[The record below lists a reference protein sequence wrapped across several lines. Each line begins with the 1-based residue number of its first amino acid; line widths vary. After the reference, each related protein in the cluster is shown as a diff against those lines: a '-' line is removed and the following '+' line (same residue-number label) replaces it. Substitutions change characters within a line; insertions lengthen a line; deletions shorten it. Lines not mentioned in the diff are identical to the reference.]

1 LIATWWAR
9 LFVTTVRTWAKNAL
23 TQLPVMII
31 MTGSWVTAFFARHVC
46 SPVDLASPQYS
57 KDMGLIFRNPWT
69 KRKRRNNSIR
79 RPQLQFFISSKP
91 LNDHGSIDIEVY
103 LIALKSSTFN
113 SLSKT
118 FTTILIRKLS
128 SREVLSGTELMGES
142 YRQLFRDFLLEYNN
156 GKRWWYVLDSDE
168 TDNSS
173 LANLIGTTKRS
184 LSIWWWVKNWLNGT
198 DNRHHN

>member
-1 LIATWWAR
+1 
-9 LFVTTVRTWAKNAL
+9 
-23 TQLPVMII
+23 
-31 MTGSWVTAFFARHVC
+31 
-46 SPVDLASPQYS
+46 
-57 KDMGLIFRNPWT
+57 
-69 KRKRRNNSIR
+69 
-79 RPQLQFFISSKP
+79 

-142 YRQLFRDFLLEYNN
+142 YRQLFRDVLLEYNN

-173 LANLIGTTKRS
+173 LAKLFGTTKEK
-184 LSIWWWVKNWLNGT
+184 LIDFMVDEKLAKWHG
-198 DNRHHN
+198 